1 MYFPDLRTYLDFLRE
16 QGHLIDVDAPVS
28 TAYEMTEIHHRVL
41 QQGGPALLFKQPR
54 DALGRP
60 GEMPVLLNLFGHRQ
74 RVAWALGREPDQL
87 RELGEMLAFFRQPRL
102 PDNWSLADSPALLR
116 KLKQIGA
123 TRARIVSH
131 APCQEVVWRGEEVD
145 LARLPIQALWPGEPA
160 PLITWGMVVT
170 RGPGDAPNDKDNL
183 GIYRLQVLGRNQ
195 VIMRWL
201 PHRGGAQHF
210 ARWKQARQEPFPVA
224 VALGPDPTTLLSAV
238 IPAPDTISEYQ
249 LAGLIS
255 GRKCELVPCLGVPLQ
270 VPANAEIVLEGHVS
284 LSETAPEGPYA
295 DHTGYFN
302 SVERFP
308 VFTIETITL
317 RKQPIYMSTLLSRP
331 PDEPSVISEAL
342 NDVFI
347 PLLRQQ
353 FPEVVDFWLPPEACS
368 YRMAIVSIRKAYPGH
383 ARRIMMGVWSY
394 LRQFAYTK
402 YVVIVDE
409 DINARDWKDVIWAI
423 TTRADP
429 VRDTVLVEGTPIDYL
444 DFASPVSGLGGK
456 LGIDATNKVPP
467 ETTRMWGRPIRM
479 DEAVVQ
485 QVTRRWAEY
494 GIPLPV

>member
-1 MYFPDLRTYLDFLRE
+1 MHFPDLRAFL
-16 QGHLIDVDAPVS
+16 QFLQDKKQLITIEAPVR
-28 TAYEMTEIHHRVL
+28 AAFEITEIHRRVL
-41 QQGGPALLFKQPR
+41 KEGGPALLFKNVL
-54 DALGRP
+54 DAQGKP
-60 GEMPVLLNLFGHRQ
+60 YDAPVLVNLFGTRQ
-74 RVAWALGREPDQL
+74 RVAWALGRESNDL
-87 RELGEMLAFFRQPRL
+87 RDLGEMLAFFRQPRL
-102 PDNWSLADSPALLR
+102 PENWSLADSPKFFG

-123 TRARIVSH
+123 TRPRIVSQ
-131 APCQEVVWRGEEVD
+131 APCQEVVWRGDEVD
-145 LARLPIQALWPGEPA
+145 LSRLPIQHLWPGEPA

-170 RGPGDAPNDKDNL
+170 RGPSDAPNDKDNL
-183 GIYRLQVLGRNQ
+183 GIYRMQVLNRNQ

-210 ARWKQARQEPFPVA
+210 ARWKQARTEPFPVA

-255 GRKCELVPCLGVPLQ
+255 GRKCELVPCLDVPLN
-270 VPANAEIVLEGHVS
+270 VPATTEIVLEGHVS
-284 LSETAPEGPYA
+284 LTETAPEGPYA

-302 SVERFP
+302 SVENFP
-308 VFTIETITL
+308 VFTIDTITM
-317 RKQPIYMSTLLSRP
+317 RRDPIYMSTLLSRP

-402 YVVIVDE
+402 YVVVVDE
-409 DINARDWKDVIWAI
+409 DINARSWEDVIWAI

-429 VRDTVLVEGTPIDYL
+429 VRDTVLIDHTAIDYL

-456 LGIDATNKVPP
+456 LGIDATNKMGH
-467 ETTRMWGRPIRM
+467 ETSRRWGRPIQM
-479 DEAVVQ
+479 DEQVVRD
-485 QVTRRWAEY
+485 VTQRWRDY
-494 GIPLPV
+494 GIPL

>member
-1 MYFPDLRTYLDFLRE
+1 MYFHDLRAFIAFLQEKKQLVR
-16 QGHLIDVDAPVS
+16 VDAPVR
-28 TAYEMTEIHHRVL
+28 AAFEITEIHRRVL
-41 QQGGPALLFKQPR
+41 KEGGPALLFTQVLDTQGKPY
-54 DALGRP
+54 GY
-60 GEMPVLLNLFGHRQ
+60 PVLVNLFGHRQ
-74 RVAWALGREPDQL
+74 RVAWALGREPQEL

-102 PDNWSLADSPALLR
+102 PENWSLADSPKFFHKLR
-116 KLKQIGA
+116 QIGA
-123 TRARIVSH
+123 TRPRVVSQ
-131 APCQEVVWRGEEVD
+131 APCQEVVWRGDEVD
-145 LARLPIQALWPGEPA
+145 LSRLPVQHLWPGEPA

-170 RGPGDAPNDKDNL
+170 RGPSDAPNDRDNL
-183 GIYRLQVLGRNQ
+183 GIYRMQVLNRNQ

-210 ARWKQARQEPFPVA
+210 ARWKQARTESFPVA
-224 VALGPDPTTLLSAV
+224 VALGPDPTTLLAAV

-255 GRKCELVPCLGVPLQ
+255 GRKAELVPCLDVPLK
-270 VPANAEIVLEGHVS
+270 VPANTEIVLEGHVS
-284 LSETAPEGPYA
+284 LTETAPEGPYA

-308 VFTIETITL
+308 VFTIETITM
-317 RKQPIYMSTLLSRP
+317 RRDPIYMSTLLSRP

-383 ARRIMMGVWSY
+383 ARRMMMGVWSY

-409 DINARDWKDVIWAI
+409 DINVRDWKDVIWAI
-423 TTRADP
+423 VTRADP
-429 VRDTVLVEGTPIDYL
+429 VRDTVQVENTPIDYL

-456 LGIDATNKVPP
+456 LGIDATNKMPP
-467 ETTRMWGRPIRM
+467 ETSRTWGRPIRM
-479 DEAVVQ
+479 DERVVAEIS
-485 QVTRRWAEY
+485 RRWAEF
-494 GIPLPV
+494 GIAL

>member
-1 MYFPDLRTYLDFLRE
+1 
-16 QGHLIDVDAPVS
+16 
-28 TAYEMTEIHHRVL
+28 
-41 QQGGPALLFKQPR
+41 
-54 DALGRP
+54 
-60 GEMPVLLNLFGHRQ
+60 
-74 RVAWALGREPDQL
+74 
-87 RELGEMLAFFRQPRL
+87 
-102 PDNWSLADSPALLR
+102 
-116 KLKQIGA
+116 
-123 TRARIVSH
+123 
-131 APCQEVVWRGEEVD
+131 VD
-145 LARLPIQALWPGEPA
+145 LARLPIQHLWPGEPA

-170 RGPGDAPNDKDNL
+170 RGPSDAPNDKDNL
-183 GIYRLQVLGRNQ
+183 GIYRMQVLGRNR

-210 ARWKQARQEPFPVA
+210 ARWKQARKEPFPVA
-224 VALGPDPTTLLSAV
+224 VALGPDPTTLLAAV

-255 GRKCELVPCLGVPLQ
+255 GKKCELVPCLDVPLQ

-284 LSETAPEGPYA
+284 LSETAEEGPYA

-308 VFTIETITL
+308 VFTIETITM
-317 RKQPIYMSTLLSRP
+317 RRQPIYMSTLLSRP

-429 VRDTVLVEGTPIDYL
+429 VRDTVLIDQTPIDYL

-456 LGIDATNKVPP
+456 LGIDATNKMPP
-467 ETTRMWGRPIRM
+467 ETNRRWGRPIRM
-479 DEAVVQ
+479 DEAVIE
-485 QVTRRWAEY
+485 QVTRRWEDY
-494 GIPLPV
+494 GIPLTP

>member
-1 MYFPDLRTYLDFLRE
+1 MHFPDLRAFLQFLRE
-16 QGHLIDVDAPVS
+16 KQQLVEVETPVS
-28 TAYEMTEIHHRVL
+28 AAYEITEIQRRVL
-41 QQGGPALLFKQPR
+41 QQGGPALLFKQVL
-54 DALGRP
+54 DAQGRP
-60 GEMPVLLNLFGHRQ
+60 YDFPVLVNLFGHRQ
-74 RVAWALGREPDQL
+74 RVAWALGREPDEL

-102 PDNWSLADSPALLR
+102 PDAWSLADSPKLLR

-123 TRARIVSH
+123 TRARIVSQ
-131 APCQEVVWRGEEVD
+131 APCQEVVWRGDEVD
-145 LARLPIQALWPGEPA
+145 LSRLPIQNLWPGEPA

-170 RGPGDAPNDKDNL
+170 RGPSDAHNDKDNL
-183 GIYRLQVLGRNQ
+183 GIYRLQVIGRNRT
-195 VIMRWL
+195 IMRWL

-210 ARWKQARQEPFPVA
+210 ARWKQARTEPFPVA
-224 VALGPDPTTLLSAV
+224 VVLGPDPTTLLAAV

-255 GRKCELVPCLGVPLQ
+255 GKKAELVPCLGVPLQ
-270 VPANAEIVLEGHVS
+270 VPASAEIVLEGHVS
-284 LSETAPEGPYA
+284 LSETAEEGPYA

-308 VFTIETITL
+308 VFTIDTITM
-317 RKQPIYMSTLLSRP
+317 RRQPIYMSTLLSRP

-402 YVVIVDE
+402 YVVIVDD

-423 TTRADP
+423 ATRADP
-429 VRDTVLVEGTPIDYL
+429 VRDTVLIDQTPIDYL

-467 ETTRMWGRPIRM
+467 ETTRSWGRPIRM
-479 DEAVVQ
+479 DEAMVE
-485 QVTRRWAEY
+485 QVTRRWQEY
-494 GIPLPV
+494 GIPLAC

>member
-1 MYFPDLRTYLDFLRE
+1 MHFPDLRAFLQFLQE
-16 QGHLIDVDAPVS
+16 KQQLITIETPVR
-28 TAYEMTEIHHRVL
+28 AAFEITEIHRRVL
-41 QQGGPALLFKQPR
+41 KEGGPALLFKNVLNEQGQPY
-54 DALGRP
+54 GV
-60 GEMPVLLNLFGHRQ
+60 PVLVNLFGTRQ
-74 RVAWALGREPDQL
+74 RVAWALGRESDELGQ
-87 RELGEMLAFFRQPRL
+87 LGEMLAFFRQPRL
-102 PDNWSLADSPALLR
+102 PENWSLADSPKFFG

-123 TRARIVSH
+123 TRPRIVSQ
-131 APCQEVVWRGEEVD
+131 APCQEVVWRGDEVD
-145 LARLPIQALWPGEPA
+145 LSRLPIQHLWPGEPA

-170 RGPGDAPNDKDNL
+170 RGPSDAPNDKDNL
-183 GIYRLQVLGRNQ
+183 GIYRMQVLNRNQ

-210 ARWKQARQEPFPVA
+210 ARWKQARSEPFPVA
-224 VALGPDPTTLLSAV
+224 VALGPDPTTLLAAV

-255 GRKCELVPCLGVPLQ
+255 GRKCALVPCLGVPLN
-270 VPANAEIVLEGHVS
+270 VPATSEIVLEGHVS
-284 LSETAPEGPYA
+284 LTETAPEGPYA

-302 SVERFP
+302 SVENFP
-308 VFTIETITL
+308 VFTIDTITM
-317 RKQPIYMSTLLSRP
+317 RRDPIYMSTLLSRP
-331 PDEPSVISEAL
+331 PDEPSVISEAF

-409 DINARDWKDVIWAI
+409 DIDARKWEDVIWAI

-429 VRDTVLVEGTPIDYL
+429 VRDTVLIDNTAIDYL

-456 LGIDATNKVPP
+456 MGIDATNKMGP
-467 ETTRMWGRPIRM
+467 ETSRRWGRPIQM
-479 DEAVVQ
+479 DEQVVQ
-485 QVTRRWAEY
+485 TVTQRWRDY
-494 GIPLPV
+494 GIPL

>member
-1 MYFPDLRTYLDFLRE
+1 
-16 QGHLIDVDAPVS
+16 
-28 TAYEMTEIHHRVL
+28 
-41 QQGGPALLFKQPR
+41 
-54 DALGRP
+54 
-60 GEMPVLLNLFGHRQ
+60 
-74 RVAWALGREPDQL
+74 
-87 RELGEMLAFFRQPRL
+87 
-102 PDNWSLADSPALLR
+102 
-116 KLKQIGA
+116 
-123 TRARIVSH
+123 
-131 APCQEVVWRGEEVD
+131 
-145 LARLPIQALWPGEPA
+145 
-160 PLITWGMVVT
+160 
-170 RGPGDAPNDKDNL
+170 
-183 GIYRLQVLGRNQ
+183 
-195 VIMRWL
+195 
-201 PHRGGAQHF
+201 
-210 ARWKQARQEPFPVA
+210 
-224 VALGPDPTTLLSAV
+224 VALGPDPTTLLAAV

-255 GRKCELVPCLGVPLQ
+255 GRKCELVPCLDVPLQ
-270 VPANAEIVLEGHVS
+270 VPANAEIVLEGQVS
-284 LSETAPEGPYA
+284 LSETAEEGPYA

-308 VFTIETITL
+308 VFTIQTITM
-317 RKQPIYMSTLLSRP
+317 RRRPIYMSTLLSRP

-429 VRDTVLVEGTPIDYL
+429 VRDTVLVEDTPIDYL

-456 LGIDATNKVPP
+456 LGIDATNKMPP
-467 ETTRMWGRPIRM
+467 ETARTWGRPIRM
-479 DEAVVQ
+479 DEAVVE
-485 QVTRRWAEY
+485 QVTRRWQDY
-494 GIPLPV
+494 GIPLTH

>member
-1 MYFPDLRTYLDFLRE
+1 MHFPDLRAFLDFLRE
-16 QGHLIDVDAPVS
+16 QGQLIDVNTPVS
-28 TAYEMTEIHHRVL
+28 SAYEITEIHHRVL
-41 QQGGPALLFKQPR
+41 QQGGPALLFHKVH
-54 DALGRP
+54 DAQGRP
-60 GEMPVLLNLFGHRQ
+60 SDMPVLVNLFGHRQ
-74 RVAWALGREPDQL
+74 RVAWGLGREPDSL

-102 PDNWSLADSPALLR
+102 PDNWSLSDSPEFLR

-123 TRARIVSH
+123 TRPRIVGS
-131 APCQEVVWRGEEVD
+131 APCQEVVWRGDEVD
-145 LARLPIQALWPGEPA
+145 LARLPVQRLWPGEPA

-170 RGPGDAPNDKDNL
+170 RGPSDAPNDKDNL
-183 GIYRLQVLGRNQ
+183 GIYRLQVIGRNR

-210 ARWKQARQEPFPVA
+210 ARWKQARKEPFPVA
-224 VALGPDPTTLLSAV
+224 VVLGPDPTTLLSAV

-255 GRKCELVPCLGVPLQ
+255 GRKRELVPCLGVPLQ

-284 LSETAPEGPYA
+284 LTETAEEGPYA

-308 VFTIETITL
+308 VFTIETITM

-429 VRDTVLVEGTPIDYL
+429 VRDTVLVEDTPIDYL

-479 DEAVVQ
+479 SDEVVE